1 MLLPV
6 QISMYAL
13 SMRRTVM
20 VTVLSLV
27 ACGSY
32 GSTNGGGGPDAG
44 VDVAPTPQDA
54 GILDAA
60 PFVVDAA
67 KEDAADSASPMGVC
81 IPTIGAFCEDFDDP
95 AGVKLTASTFA
106 GGATTTLLNQDGFTA
121 PRAMRFDFPANATS
135 GAFYSGPGN
144 VLIGASA
151 YAVSFYV
158 RVAQA
163 QPDVQLFSLNL
174 NPGPNSGFLQIATN
188 GSRVIVEAQLASL
201 DGGTAY
207 ASTRNLDSQL
217 VGFNVWQRI
226 ELVVDH
232 ASRTLSLTVPNSP
245 VRSIMLPPNADIPA
259 NANPSLIIGTNY
271 APLTTKAARYD
282 IDSIEMRK
290 VR

>member
-1 MLLPV
+1 MLMQKKLTMG
-6 QISMYAL
+6 IAGL
-13 SMRRTVM
+13 CA
-20 VTVLSLV
+20 V

-32 GSTNGGGGPDAG
+32 GSTDGGAVPDAG
-44 VDVAPTPQDA
+44 VDVVLTPQDA
-54 GILDAA
+54 GVLDAA

-67 KEDAADSASPMGVC
+67 KEDAADSATPIGICV
-81 IPTIGAFCEDFDDP
+81 PTIGAFCEDFDDP
-95 AGVKLTASTFA
+95 AGLKLTASMPT
-106 GGATTTLLNQDGFTA
+106 GGAMATLLNKDGFTA

-151 YAVSFYV
+151 YVVSFYV

-163 QPDVQLFSLNL
+163 QPDVQVLSLNL
-174 NPGPNSGFLQIATN
+174 NPGFLQIATN

-217 VGFNVWQRI
+217 VGFNVWQRV

-232 ASRTLSLTVPNSP
+232 ASRTLALTVPNSP

-259 NANPSLIIGTNY
+259 NANPSLAIGTNY
-271 APLTTKAARYD
+271 APLGANAARYD
-282 IDSIEMRK
+282 IDSVEMRK